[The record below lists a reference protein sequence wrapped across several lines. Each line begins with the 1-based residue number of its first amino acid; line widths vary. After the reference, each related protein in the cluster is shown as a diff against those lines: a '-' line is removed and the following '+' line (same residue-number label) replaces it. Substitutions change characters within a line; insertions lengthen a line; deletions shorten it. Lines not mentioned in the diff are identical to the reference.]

1 MLKFGVLGDVVTE
14 FIKMSFYAWDR
25 LSVFHLV
32 IEDQE
37 QWMGSTEVVHVVP
50 TCPGKGMPLRMY
62 MKRDMVA
69 VGVARA
75 RLESAL
81 KIQTHGDNNA
91 SG

>member
-1 MLKFGVLGDVVTE
+1 MPGE
-14 FIKMSFYAWDR
+14 R
-25 LSVFHLV
+25 C
-32 IEDQE
+32 
-37 QWMGSTEVVHVVP
+37 STEVVHVVP
-50 TCPGKGMPLRMY
+50 ACPGKGMPLRMY